1 MNMETEAEVFYRNY
15 HTHTQWCNHGTIDAE
30 ETICEAISLGM
41 QELGFSEHAPFP
53 DNRFG
58 RMAFSELINYIGQVR
73 LLQKKYAPY
82 IKIFAGLEIEYFDD
96 DLPYYHQLYRDYGV
110 DYLILGQHYFKDQ
123 NSGYYV
129 KTKRIEDEKTIAKY
143 FDSLIRA
150 AQSGLFPMIAHP
162 DYCFGCDLVYT
173 HITEQAIC
181 KFLSSISSVNTVLE
195 INANGFRKPTFLS
208 KIGERRK
215 YPAALFWKYVKEYG
229 LLGMIGSDCH
239 HRGQLY
245 DSAVWQALCF
255 ADDEGIML
263 KVSIHIE
270 SKR

>member
-123 NSGYYV
+123 NSGV
-129 KTKRIEDEKTIAKY
+129 LKMKKQLRNT
-143 FDSLIRA
+143 LIR
-150 AQSGLFPMIAHP
+150 
-162 DYCFGCDLVYT
+162 
-173 HITEQAIC
+173 
-181 KFLSSISSVNTVLE
+181 
-195 INANGFRKPTFLS
+195 
-208 KIGERRK
+208 
-215 YPAALFWKYVKEYG
+215 
-229 LLGMIGSDCH
+229 
-239 HRGQLY
+239 
-245 DSAVWQALCF
+245 
-255 ADDEGIML
+255 
-263 KVSIHIE
+263 
-270 SKR
+270 